1 MAIQG
6 AGYFVVQKPTSTN
19 GAVPLFGGGDLFTR
33 RGDFQLDKNGFLVN
47 GAGDF
52 LSGIPVDPVT
62 GNPSGSVP
70 QVLQV
75 NNNFLSAQPTTQIQY
90 SANLA
95 SSPITPATK
104 PSVLGSELLNPAFF
118 EANPLAIPPQPAKIV
133 GTGATLLPDA
143 AAAATGSTDISTL
156 PTGGVAGTLNINGT
170 NINILAT
177 DNAVQVQ
184 AKNV

>member
-1 MAIQG
+1 MNYIWEYFFGLGIVSPSNQFDPMRLDPDNPPSKQLAGTVTATARETNTVQGDFQSASIGTFMAING

-104 PSVLGSELLNPAFF
+104 PSVLGSELLNP
-118 EANPLAIPPQPAKIV
+118 V
-133 GTGATLLPDA
+133 GRPKPHE
-143 AAAATGSTDISTL
+143 S
-156 PTGGVAGTLNINGT
+156 
-170 NINILAT
+170 
-177 DNAVQVQ
+177 
-184 AKNV
+184 